1 MADKLTPE
9 QRALLEQEL
18 AALKKEVEASKA
30 PKPSVAGDVLTQVP
44 VALTQGAAD
53 VAGTVG
59 DVGDLMVRG
68 TDWLARKAGF
78 EPPSPEARAAARA
91 QNPFPD
97 LGPPSSSEI
106 LSGVES
112 VTGKLPEAQTPE
124 GRATNSILRLA
135 PSVAAGPGSW
145 GRKVIM
151 SVTGGAGGE
160 VGEHYG
166 GAGGRAVGTLLGL
179 GGGAVARSPLRSAR
193 NVTADSLDNNAMSR
207 IDELGPEGFLG
218 EATPGTVGLMQ
229 GHTRP
234 GQAMNILRDKVRAR
248 DQLKN
253 ERISSEVKREIGPAR
268 DPLHIEAEIKEKR
281 GMLSPDYEK
290 ALSVEAIAPPGKAVQ
305 HIDWLIDPNRGAITG
320 DQLTGVKKVKE
331 MLQPVMNETGGR
343 GTKISLRA
351 VHTVKKAIDDMIA
364 KSGSKQPDLERH
376 LTMLK
381 NEVLEAVEN
390 ASPDI
395 KTLNRAYEQHSKE
408 IEALGEGKKVL
419 DQGKEAIWPSSLSKR
434 IDEMTPGERLRLA
447 QGARG
452 EIERLIGT
460 NPNDVATLNRL
471 LRGGVDEASKFNYDK
486 LALLFG
492 KDKADNIMN
501 VLHREL
507 TFEENA
513 RKILHNSQ
521 TAEKQAGRSV
531 LDRGVSREPSSSL
544 WAATVKKALEV
555 KDATVGKLYDSRD
568 QELARLLTTQGP
580 AARSELDDLMRLQR
594 HRQRHVPW
602 AAGGVTVLAP
612 FRDE

>member
-1 MADKLTPE
+1 MAEKLTPE

-30 PKPSVAGDVLTQVP
+30 PKPSVAGDVLTQIP
-44 VALTQGAAD
+44 VALAQGAAD
-53 VAGTVG
+53 VVGTVG
-59 DVGDLMVRG
+59 DIGDLMSRGNNWVRG
-68 TDWLARKAGF
+68 KLGF
-78 EPPSPEARAAARA
+78 EPAAPYKSPI
-91 QNPFPD
+91 
-97 LGPPSSSEI
+97 GPPSSSDVI
-106 LSGVES
+106 AGMES
-112 VTGKLPEAQTPE
+112 VTGKFPEAQTPE
-124 GRATNSILRLA
+124 GRATNSVLRLA
-135 PSVAAGPGSW
+135 PSVAAGPGSV
-145 GRKVIM
+145 GRKVTM
-151 SVTGGAGGE
+151 SLLGGAGGE

-166 GAGGRAVGTLLGL
+166 GEGGRAVGTLLGL
-179 GGGAVARSPLRSAR
+179 GTGAAMRSPLRSAR

-253 ERISSEVKREIGPAR
+253 ERISSEVKRELGPAR
-268 DPLHIEAEIKEKR
+268 DPKLIEEDIVTERAK
-281 GMLSPDYEK
+281 LSPEFESELNKKMLTPPEK
-290 ALSVEAIAPPGKAVQ
+290 AVRELQYLADEGASGTTGMDLTEMKKAL
-305 HIDWLIDPNRGAITG
+305 DL
-320 DQLTGVKKVKE
+320 
-331 MLQPVMNETGGR
+331 LQPKGQYTKVGIRDVFKAREALWTNIEKLQSNQPALAGRLKRIYGLINEDLA
-343 GTKISLRA
+343 KSPDLRA
-351 VHTVKKAIDDMIA
+351 LDA
-364 KSGSKQPDLERH
+364 KWSQF
-376 LTMLK
+376 
-381 NEVLEAVEN
+381 
-390 ASPDI
+390 
-395 KTLNRAYEQHSKE
+395 SKE
-408 IEALGEGKKVL
+408 IDALGEGKKVL
-419 DQGKEAIWPSSLSKR
+419 DQGKEATWPSSLSSR
-434 IDEMTPGERLRLA
+434 IDEMSSGERTRLM
-447 QGARG
+447 QGARS

-471 LRGGVDEASKFNYDK
+471 LRGGVDEASKWNYDK